1 MPNRVI
7 RDGLLDSEAI
17 LTCPTEARW
26 LFLTICLQADDI
38 GFFEAT
44 PFKLARKAD
53 LDVKLTGKLLLLLAE
68 EDLIRPYTHE
78 GKQYGFIPRFRQR
91 IQVRKLKFPL
101 PPKCIYEDDPD
112 AAQKIAALHVEEGP
126 VGAYGKDWEVLR
138 LQVFE
143 RDGKRC
149 LRCGAT
155 ENLTAHHLT
164 PKSEGGKHEAD
175 NLCTL
180 CNSCNAWARN
190 NKARCNEIKD
200 LVRRS
205 DTGQILPSNCSDTAQ
220 RPEAEAEAEYV
231 LHPSTKDV
239 VDDASAPPT
248 KTRKTKAQTLGQYV
262 VPDCPYSEVV
272 ALYHEHLP
280 MLRRVDIISE
290 QRKRHLQARWR
301 AVCADIKGDKAAGLD
316 WFSWFFKRV
325 AESKFLTGK
334 VASRDADKAPF
345 TAHFDWLMTPE
356 KFIRVCEGFY
366 NR

>member
-7 RDGLLDSEAI
+7 RDGLLDSESI

-91 IQVRKLKFPL
+91 IQIRRLKFPL
-101 PPKCIYEDDPD
+101 PPECVYRDDLDALNKINDLASRSSVVQQMYNSCPT
-112 AAQKIAALHVEEGP
+112 AAQ
-126 VGAYGKDWEVLR
+126 
-138 LQVFE
+138 
-143 RDGKRC
+143 
-149 LRCGAT
+149 
-155 ENLTAHHLT
+155 
-164 PKSEGGKHEAD
+164 
-175 NLCTL
+175 
-180 CNSCNAWARN
+180 
-190 NKARCNEIKD
+190 
-200 LVRRS
+200 
-205 DTGQILPSNCSDTAQ
+205 PS
-220 RPEAEAEAEYV
+220 EAEAEAEYV

-280 MLRRVDIISE
+280 MLRRVEVISE
-290 QRKRHLQARWR
+290 QRKRHMQARWR